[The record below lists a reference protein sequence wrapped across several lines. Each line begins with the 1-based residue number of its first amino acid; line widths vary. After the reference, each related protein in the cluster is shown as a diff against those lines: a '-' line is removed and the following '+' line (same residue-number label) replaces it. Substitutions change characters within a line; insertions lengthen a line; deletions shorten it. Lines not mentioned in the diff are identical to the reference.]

1 MDHVKGFPLNPGGEH
16 APLRLGHGDDVRV
29 GLLTQHLAVGMIDD
43 LPFLVH
49 DEVILPG
56 MTGIVE

>member
-1 MDHVKGFPLNPGGEH
+1 MDHVEGFPLDPGGEH
-16 APLRLGHGDDVRV
+16 APLRLGHGENARV
-29 GLLTQHLAVGMIDD
+29 GLRSQHLAVGMIDD
-43 LPFLVH
+43 LSLLVH